1 MSGGVSYKDQLERI
15 KAGGSSTAACDDT
28 GEEITPQPVRTNPT
42 DRSDLSYNHFEGA
55 DTGTKGVEMNDVITD
70 PDAATQMLGKKSKC

>member
-1 MSGGVSYKDQLERI
+1 MSGGVSYKDQLEKI

-42 DRSDLSYNHFEGA
+42 DRSDL
-55 DTGTKGVEMNDVITD
+55 TITSRVRI
-70 PDAATQMLGKKSKC
+70 LVLRGWR